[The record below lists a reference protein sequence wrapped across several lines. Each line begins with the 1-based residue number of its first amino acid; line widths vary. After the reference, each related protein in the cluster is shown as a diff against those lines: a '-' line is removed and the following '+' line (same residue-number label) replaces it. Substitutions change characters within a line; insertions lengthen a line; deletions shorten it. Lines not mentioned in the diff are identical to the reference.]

1 MVTTIVLMKFTDKG
15 VVDIKNSPKR
25 IAEAMRLWESMGGR
39 TIEVYLTMGDYDLVA
54 IGEGPDEQTA
64 AKFALAL
71 SAAGTVRTTS
81 LPAFVLDDAR
91 RIVEGVPENVLT
103 VA

>member
-1 MVTTIVLMKFTDKG
+1 
-15 VVDIKNSPKR
+15 
-25 IAEAMRLWESMGGR
+25 MG
-39 TIEVYLTMGDYDLVA
+39 EYDLVA

-71 SAAGTVRTTS
+71 SAAGTVRTIS
-81 LPAFVLDDAR
+81 LTAFGLDEAR
-91 RIVEGVPENVLT
+91 QIVAGVPENVVT